1 MNSLAPSVTAWRLYR
16 SAISARLVCLR
27 EIGSTAFWE
36 FCNTICHEQT
46 RPLFDHLV
54 GAAEQWQRHFD
65 AKRSASRS
73 GKSLTSQLYREQQTF
88 MGAVATP

>member
-1 MNSLAPSVTAWRLYR
+1 MSVLCQQETHAPQQTA
-16 SAISARLVCLR
+16 S
-27 EIGSTAFWE
+27 
-36 FCNTICHEQT
+36 
-46 RPLFDHLV
+46 LFDHLV